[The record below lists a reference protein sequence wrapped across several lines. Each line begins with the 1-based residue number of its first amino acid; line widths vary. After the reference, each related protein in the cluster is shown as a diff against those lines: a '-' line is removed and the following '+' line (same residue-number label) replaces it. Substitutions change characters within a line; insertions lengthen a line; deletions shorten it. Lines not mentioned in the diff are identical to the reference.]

1 MPRLVG
7 RGVMRALHRSASP
20 GRIARPSRAFAPPP
34 RARYPKRRC
43 QPISL
48 ERTAMANLP
57 AETDAGLIGYMFVAQ
72 LADLLV
78 EREILS
84 RDDIDNMLQR
94 IVSELDQ
101 SITYV
106 HKSKAKFIRDY
117 MLNNKPLE

>member
-1 MPRLVG
+1 
-7 RGVMRALHRSASP
+7 
-20 GRIARPSRAFAPPP
+20 
-34 RARYPKRRC
+34 
-43 QPISL
+43 
-48 ERTAMANLP
+48 MANLP
-57 AETDAGLIGYMFVAQ
+57 AETDAGLSGYMFVAQ

-78 EREILS
+78 ERKVLN